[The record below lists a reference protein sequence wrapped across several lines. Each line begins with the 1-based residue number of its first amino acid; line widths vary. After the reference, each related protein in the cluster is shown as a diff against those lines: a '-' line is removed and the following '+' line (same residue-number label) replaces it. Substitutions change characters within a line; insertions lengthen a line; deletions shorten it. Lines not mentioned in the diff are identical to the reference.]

1 MLLVRLTEEK
11 ISNEYKFGKIEI
23 NQSISQRIQIK
34 NTENSTE
41 AFVGEIKLMDSPAFK
56 MDLSG
61 ILTLQK
67 NESKEI
73 QRDSLILNSIK
84 LKRLIFNLLSYYCDM
99 IRWDLYQILD
109 PKNNLIYY

>member
-1 MLLVRLTEEK
+1 MKLRNYIFSL
-11 ISNEYKFGKIEI
+11 ISLSIFFISCEDKKGPSFEIIFDPPDEYKFGKIEI

-56 MDLSG
+56 MDFSG

-73 QRDSLILNSIK
+73 N
-84 LKRLIFNLLSYYCDM
+84 
-99 IRWDLYQILD
+99 
-109 PKNNLIYY
+109 

>member
-1 MLLVRLTEEK
+1 MKYLLYLIL
-11 ISNEYKFGKIEI
+11 ISLLNSCIT
-23 NQSISQRIQIK
+23 IK
-34 NTENSTE
+34 SETGG
-41 AFVGEIKLMDSPAFK
+41 AK
-56 MDLSG
+56 
-61 ILTLQK
+61 K

-109 PKNNLIYY
+109 PKNNSIYFSCVIYLL